1 MQTTSTRNS
10 NPEVK
15 GWSFIAARQSN
26 RDVAAREVAR
36 EVTRAVVPTLL
47 PAGSPVLSRQYMQ
60 LRIRNAYCRSILV
73 EEQLVCNRS
82 MKMEIQEYMLRL
94 QTSNVDIVADSTYL
108 EEDDDTPMKPCA
120 SR

>member
-15 GWSFIAARQSN
+15 GWSFIAARQSST
-26 RDVAAREVAR
+26 DVAARVVA
-36 EVTRAVVPTLL
+36 RAVVPTLL
-47 PAGSPVLSRQYMQ
+47 PAGSPVLSRQHMQ

-94 QTSNVDIVADSTYL
+94 QTSNVDTVADSTYL